1 MAAKGQAYWPLESEI
16 LFLKN
21 KHLTLAN
28 ADQVAAEIVELGAV
42 GRKSRKGS
50 LGSQYFSSNAQAS
63 SADRCYANGVRLR
76 LAGLSLEARRT
87 SRLFRPVSFHL
98 TSDLSIKA
106 KCATPR
112 FFIWT
117 SCEG

>member
-50 LGSQYFSSNAQAS
+50 L
-63 SADRCYANGVRLR
+63 
-76 LAGLSLEARRT
+76 
-87 SRLFRPVSFHL
+87 
-98 TSDLSIKA
+98 
-106 KCATPR
+106 
-112 FFIWT
+112 
-117 SCEG
+117 